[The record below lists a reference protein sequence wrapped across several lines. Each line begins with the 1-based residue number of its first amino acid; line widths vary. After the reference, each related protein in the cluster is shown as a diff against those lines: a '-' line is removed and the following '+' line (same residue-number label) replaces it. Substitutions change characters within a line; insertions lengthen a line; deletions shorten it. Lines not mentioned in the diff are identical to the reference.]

1 MAMIVIRIVL
11 ICLISSIITEAKPVS
26 NADLICLKP
35 FDFIKNLVKELVADQ
50 KIELLCQLGKNL
62 EGLVGEIKSEEDDQN
77 LKLAL
82 DFWKERTD
90 KLQNFEYLC
99 LMRRAISSRKL
110 CGEYIVEM
118 FSVQIVGF
126 KI

>member
-1 MAMIVIRIVL
+1 MTVIRIVL
-11 ICLISSIITEAKPVS
+11 INLYLMSSIIIVAKPVS
-26 NADLICLKP
+26 NADLICVKP

-90 KLQNFEYLC
+90 KLQNFECHLPKPKV
-99 LMRRAISSRKL
+99 LVSSNPPKSTENKDE
-110 CGEYIVEM
+110 GN
-118 FSVQIVGF
+118 
-126 KI
+126 

>member
-11 ICLISSIITEAKPVS
+11 ICLISSIITEGKPVS

-35 FDFIKNLVKELVADQ
+35 FDFIKNLVKELVTDQ
-50 KIELLCQLGKNL
+50 KIELLCELGKNL

-90 KLQNFEYLC
+90 RLQNFECHLPKPKH
-99 LMRRAISSRKL
+99 LVTSNPQMSTENKDE
-110 CGEYIVEM
+110 GN
-118 FSVQIVGF
+118 
-126 KI
+126 

>member
-1 MAMIVIRIVL
+1 MTWVGLDGEVKGSARRRKSGRTEESNQIN
-11 ICLISSIITEAKPVS
+11 IIIHWWGPPFTLQHTQVFYRNILVKWGNKGKQSGEPCKPVK
-26 NADLICLKP
+26 CLKI
-35 FDFIKNLVKELVADQ
+35 F
-50 KIELLCQLGKNL
+50 
-62 EGLVGEIKSEEDDQN
+62 
-77 LKLAL
+77 LK
-82 DFWKERTD
+82 